1 MEENKKTM
9 AETFLYEDVKI
20 NKDFVSKVL
29 DVTMPDK
36 FGASTVLFKDGS
48 TCTAHWKTFF
58 IANKP
63 MAPIFRFDQH
73 VIQDV
78 QGDCSLINLPLFKI
92 ILAYGIALPNKLI
105 SAAFDQDIIADGDL
119 ATIYTLN
126 KACDAVD
133 KYYEHKNTPPQI

>member
-1 MEENKKTM
+1 MEEKKKTI

-20 NKDFVSKVL
+20 NRDFVSKVV

-63 MAPIFRFDQH
+63 KAPMFRFDQH
-73 VIQDV
+73 MID
-78 QGDCSLINLPLFKI
+78 GDLSMINLPLFKI
-92 ILAYGIALPNKLI
+92 ILAYGTALPKK
-105 SAAFDQDIIADGDL
+105 SAL
-119 ATIYTLN
+119 E
-126 KACDAVD
+126 AVD
-133 KYYEHKNTPPQI
+133 KDITDDDDLITLYTVSMACEAVDRYNKAHKNNPPQI

>member
-63 MAPIFRFDQH
+63 MAPKFRFDQH
-73 VIQDV
+73 II
-78 QGDCSLINLPLFKI
+78 QGDRSMINLPLFKI
-92 ILAYGIALPNKLI
+92 ILAYGTALPKK
-105 SAAFDQDIIADGDL
+105 SALEAVDNDITDDGDL
-119 ATIYTLN
+119 VTLYTVS
-126 KACDAVD
+126 KACAAVD
-133 KYYEHKNTPPQI
+133 DYNNEHKNNPPQI

>member
-1 MEENKKTM
+1 MEEKKKTM

-20 NKDFVSKVL
+20 NRDFVSKVV

-63 MAPIFRFDQH
+63 KAPMFHFDQH
-73 VIQDV
+73 MID
-78 QGDCSLINLPLFKI
+78 GDLSMINLPLFKI
-92 ILAYGIALPNKLI
+92 ILAYGTALPKK
-105 SAAFDQDIIADGDL
+105 SALEAVDKDITDDGDL
-119 ATIYTLN
+119 ITLYTVSMACEAVDRYN
-126 KACDAVD
+126 KA
-133 KYYEHKNTPPQI
+133 HKNNPPQI

>member
-1 MEENKKTM
+1 MEEKKKTM

-20 NKDFVSKVL
+20 NRDFVSKVV

-63 MAPIFRFDQH
+63 KVPMFRFDQH
-73 VIQDV
+73 MID
-78 QGDCSLINLPLFKI
+78 GDLSMINLPLFKI
-92 ILAYGIALPNKLI
+92 ILAYGTALPKK
-105 SAAFDQDIIADGDL
+105 SALEAVDKDITDDGDL
-119 ATIYTLN
+119 ITLYTVSMACEAVDRYN
-126 KACDAVD
+126 KA
-133 KYYEHKNTPPQI
+133 HKNTPPQI